1 MSSKARRI
9 DAANVEPF
17 SWVESATPGL
27 PATRSAPAASAAP
40 PPAAGD
46 AKQQAAAETADLDAR
61 RAAVEREAFAK
72 GFAQGEKAGAEAA
85 GKRGEVMLRRL
96 TETLSELTNLRTQMI
111 HQTEHQ
117 MVQLALAVA
126 RRVVHREISL
136 DRDLLVAM
144 ARVAL
149 DRLGESAQVTVR
161 LCPDDFEVIVAS
173 RLDQQWAG
181 TNVTVVADPRVS
193 RGGCRIES
201 DLGVMDAGA
210 DAQIQ
215 EIARAL
221 LGESA
226 EQGAPGARIVRDGAE
241 TGARVVSS

>member
-1 MSSKARRI
+1 MSSRARRL
-9 DAANVEPF
+9 DATSVQPF
-17 SWVESATPGL
+17 SWGDSG
-27 PATRSAPAASAAP
+27 APAAPANTHAPTAGTPAAP
-40 PPAAGD
+40 PVNEAS
-46 AKQQAAAETADLDAR
+46 DLEAR

-72 GFAQGEKAGAEAA
+72 GFAQGERAGAEAA

-96 TETLSELTNLRTQMI
+96 TETLDELTSLRAQMI

-144 ARVAL
+144 ARVAM

-161 LCPDDFEVIVAS
+161 LSPGDFEATAAARAS
-173 RLDQQWAG
+173 QWTG
-181 TNVTVVADPRVS
+181 TNVTVVADSRVS

-221 LGESA
+221 LGDAA
-226 EQGAPGARIVRDGAE
+226 EANGARIVNP
-241 TGARVVSS
+241 

>member
-1 MSSKARRI
+1 MSSKARRL
-9 DAANVEPF
+9 DAATVQAF
-17 SWVESATPGL
+17 SWVESGPSGTGAPVPAAGPG
-27 PATRSAPAASAAP
+27 APAAATPTA
-40 PPAAGD
+40 
-46 AKQQAAAETADLDAR
+46 AKQKGAAEAVDLDAR
-61 RAAVEREAFAK
+61 RAAVERDAFAK

-96 TETLSELTNLRTQMI
+96 TETLDELTSLRAQMI

-161 LCPDDFEVIVAS
+161 LSPDDFEATAAA
-173 RLDQQWAG
+173 RAAQWTG
-181 TNVTVVADPRVS
+181 TNVTVVADARVS

-221 LGESA
+221 LGDAA
-226 EQGAPGARIVRDGAE
+226 EH

>member
-1 MSSKARRI
+1 MSSKARRL
-9 DAANVEPF
+9 DAATVQAF
-17 SWVESATPGL
+17 SWAESSAAP
-27 PATRSAPAASAAP
+27 PASTSAAP
-40 PPAAGD
+40 PPNPAA
-46 AKQQAAAETADLDAR
+46 QQKAETADLEAR

-72 GFAQGEKAGAEAA
+72 GFAQGERAGAEAA

-96 TETLSELTNLRTQMI
+96 TETLDELTSLRAQMI

-144 ARVAL
+144 ARVAM

-161 LCPDDFEVIVAS
+161 LSPEDFEATS
-173 RLDQQWAG
+173 AARAALWTG
-181 TNVTVVADPRVS
+181 TNVTVVADSRVS

-221 LGESA
+221 LG
-226 EQGAPGARIVRDGAE
+226 DGAE
-241 TGARVVSS
+241 HTGARNVSS

>member
-1 MSSKARRI
+1 VPVVK
-9 DAANVEPF
+9 
-17 SWVESATPGL
+17 GG
-27 PATRSAPAASAAP
+27 PAPVPAV
-40 PPAAGD
+40 
-46 AKQQAAAETADLDAR
+46 AKQKAATEAVDLEAH
-61 RAAVEREAFAK
+61 RAAVERDAFAK

-96 TETLSELTNLRTQMI
+96 TETLDELTTLRAQMI

-126 RRVVHREISL
+126 RRVVQREISL

-161 LCPDDFEVIVAS
+161 LSPEDFEVIITA
-173 RLDQQWAG
+173 RNTDWAG
-181 TNVTVVADPRVS
+181 TNVTVVADPRIS

-201 DLGVMDAGA
+201 DLGAMDAGA

-221 LGESA
+221 LGDSA
-226 EQGAPGARIVRDGAE
+226 DH

>member
-9 DAANVEPF
+9 DAAPVQAF
-17 SWVESATPGL
+17 SWIESGTP
-27 PATRSAPAASAAP
+27 PARSGVKGAIPPPVAR
-40 PPAAGD
+40 PPAAPTH
-46 AKQQAAAETADLDAR
+46 AESEPTDLDAR
-61 RAAVEREAFAK
+61 RAAVERDAFAK
-72 GFAQGEKAGAEAA
+72 GFAQGERAGAEAA

-96 TETLSELTNLRTQMI
+96 TETLDELTTLRAQMI
-111 HQTEHQ
+111 HQTELQ

-149 DRLGESAQVTVR
+149 DRLGENVQVIVR
-161 LCPDDFEVIVAS
+161 LNPDDFDATAVSRAS
-173 RLDQQWAG
+173 QWTG
-181 TNVTVVADPRVS
+181 TNVSVVADARVG

-201 DLGVMDAGA
+201 DLGVLDAGA

-221 LGESA
+221 LGDA
-226 EQGAPGARIVRDGAE
+226 ATQIGAPIARVGRDG
-241 TGARVVSS
+241 V

>member
-9 DAANVEPF
+9 DAGAVQSF
-17 SWVESATPGL
+17 AWVDSPGQ
-27 PATRSAPAASAAP
+27 PAPAPPGPAGAAKAAAAPSASA
-40 PPAAGD
+40 D
-46 AKQQAAAETADLDAR
+46 QAAHEAR
-61 RAAVEREAFAK
+61 RAAIERDAFAK
-72 GFAQGEKAGAEAA
+72 GFAQGEKAGGEAA

-96 TETLSELTNLRTQMI
+96 TETLDELTSLRAQMI

-161 LCPDDFEVIVAS
+161 LSPEDFEATAAS
-173 RLDQQWAG
+173 RAAQWAG
-181 TNVTVVADPRVS
+181 TTVTVVADPRVS
-193 RGGCRIES
+193 RGGCRVES

-221 LGESA
+221 LGDSA
-226 EQGAPGARIVRDGAE
+226 EHTGVRVA
-241 TGARVVSS
+241 SS